1 MKKWAL
7 LAILFVLQGSNSF
20 ANNILVNNISLVKR
34 NATSDIVFVKFDLSW
49 QNSFKTG
56 SGAANYD
63 AAWVFVKYRIGDT
76 GEWKHAT
83 LNNGAHTI
91 PSGTATTQSDGTGL
105 FLYRNNDGN
114 GTFSMTDI
122 ELRWNYGADGVADE
136 SKIFVKVFAIEM
148 VYIPEGSFQ
157 LGSTG
162 QNIGEFRQANDISS
176 TGSSASF
183 TITNSAP
190 TLQGN
195 NASSSAD
202 NLSARDGVEF
212 DQGTTTN
219 TATLANGFPT
229 GHGAMYAMKYE
240 ISQGQYRDFLNTLTY
255 DQQAT
260 RTANAPS
267 SSPGTGALV
276 AAGTDR
282 NGIIITSS
290 GNASAVPAIYGCD
303 LNNNSTPNETDD
315 GEWIAC
321 NYLSWQDVAAYL
333 DWAGLRPM
341 TELEYEKICRGSI
354 TPIENECAWG
364 DATAV
369 AMSSVTN
376 ARESGEASGT
386 TGANVVG
393 DNGYS
398 SGPARVGIFATGTSN
413 RNESGSSYYGVM
425 DLSGNLWEQAI
436 TIGNSTGRAF
446 TGNKGNGALDTNG
459 DANEGGWPDQTGAGR
474 RGGSWSAAN
483 SDLRV
488 SSRSLAGTGIS
499 TRSSEVG
506 GRGCR

>member
-1 MKKWAL
+1 MKKIGWLLAL
-7 LAILFVLQGSNSF
+7 LLTQYGRVEANDILVSNVSLQNRNTSADFVL
-20 ANNILVNNISLVKR
+20 
-34 NATSDIVFVKFDLSW
+34 VKFDLSW

-63 AAWVFVKYRIGDT
+63 AAWVFVKYKIGTT

-83 LNNGAHTI
+83 LNTTGHTLA
-91 PSGTATTQSDGTGL
+91 SGCASDQTDGTGIFL
-105 FLYRNNDGN
+105 FKSSN
-114 GTFSMTDI
+114 GTGTNTFNNIS
-122 ELRWNYGADGVADE
+122 LRWNYGVDGVADE

-162 QNIGEFRQANDISS
+162 QNTGEFRQANDISS
-176 TGSSASF
+176 SGSSASF
-183 TITNSAP
+183 TITSSAP

-219 TATLANGFPT
+219 TATLASGFPT

-354 TPIENECAWG
+354 TPVENECAWG

-369 AMSSVTN
+369 AMSSGTN
-376 ARESGEASGT
+376 ARDSGEASGT
-386 TGANVVG
+386 TGARVWGV
-393 DNGYS
+393 NGYR
-398 SGPARVGIFATGTSN
+398 SG
-413 RNESGSSYYGVM
+413 
-425 DLSGNLWEQAI
+425 
-436 TIGNSTGRAF
+436 
-446 TGNKGNGALDTNG
+446 
-459 DANEGGWPDQTGAGR
+459 
-474 RGGSWSAAN
+474 
-483 SDLRV
+483 
-488 SSRSLAGTGIS
+488 
-499 TRSSEVG
+499 
-506 GRGCR
+506 